1 MVGIMK
7 LYEEDLVDQDVVGIM
22 VVDHYSVWMVIV
34 DVRAVLFFVVG
45 CVVERDEDAVVD
57 VDEVWMVVFTQPSHL
72 CEVCSQGDGNTF
84 RL

>member
-1 MVGIMK
+1 MEEEAFEDMVGIMK

-45 CVVERDEDAVVD
+45 CVVEGDEDAVVD
-57 VDEVWMVVFTQPSHL
+57 VDEV
-72 CEVCSQGDGNTF
+72 
-84 RL
+84 

>member
-1 MVGIMK
+1 MK

-45 CVVERDEDAVVD
+45 CVVEGDEDAVVD
-57 VDEVWMVVFTQPSHL
+57 VDEV
-72 CEVCSQGDGNTF
+72 
-84 RL
+84 

>member
-45 CVVERDEDAVVD
+45 CVVEGDEDAVVD
-57 VDEVWMVVFTQPSHL
+57 VDEV
-72 CEVCSQGDGNTF
+72 
-84 RL
+84 